1 MSTRLRLLVT
11 IIVTVALLCAA
22 PNAAPQAQTPT
33 ARWEPPRL
41 VVILVADQFRADY
54 PDLYGHHWT
63 RGLKRIFETGAVF
76 PLAEYPYAL
85 TVTCAGHATIGTGT
99 LPATHGMVAND
110 WYDRA
115 LGKQVGCA
123 NSPTTTSVPLGG
135 GPGVERQGPYYL
147 RVNTLADE
155 LRAQR
160 AYQPTVVSLAQKP
173 RSVITLAGRPS
184 PSTYAIWTEDN
195 GSWAT
200 SSAYATVPPA
210 IADQWATANP
220 PSRDYG
226 RLWEPILTP
235 EQFLFSDDAP
245 GEPAPRVFPHRIA
258 SASGKPDAEFASSW
272 ERSPFGDAALGQF
285 AAHLVKELKMGTT
298 PGGTDLLT
306 IGFSAL
312 DSVGHR
318 FGPHSHEVQ
327 DLLANLDRTIGT
339 LLDTLD
345 ATVGRDRYVLAFS
358 SDHGVAPMVERSQTY
373 TPSAGRYTTAAIR
386 AAIEDALKPHLGE
399 GPHLQTTVGFNVYFR
414 PESLARIKAHP
425 AARAAVIEALEAM
438 PAIDRAYWAEDLSQ
452 RTATDDRILA
462 MTRRSYAEGNS
473 GDLMFVVAPN
483 WVAQSTSLT
492 THGSPWGYDTR
503 VPVVFMGA
511 GTVPGRHPAAA
522 SPADIAP
529 TLAFLLRLTMT
540 TADGRVLTDAVR

>member
-1 MSTRLRLLVT
+1 MSTRLRLLVALV
-11 IIVTVALLCAA
+11 VTPLLLLATPSA
-22 PNAAPQAQTPT
+22 QQIAGPAPQA
-33 ARWEPPRL
+33 PPRL

-54 PDLYGHHWT
+54 PALYGHQWS
-63 RGLKRIFETGAVF
+63 RGLKRIFDTGAVF

-85 TVTCAGHATIGTGT
+85 TVTCAGHATISTGT
-99 LPATHGMVAND
+99 LPSTHGMVANE

-123 NSPTTTSVPLGG
+123 NSPTATSVPLGG
-135 GPGVERQGPYYL
+135 APGVERHGPYYL
-147 RVNTLADE
+147 RVSTLADE
-155 LRAQR
+155 MRAQR
-160 AYQPTVVSLAQKP
+160 PFTPTVVSLSQKP
-173 RSVITLAGRPS
+173 RSVLTLAGRPS

-200 SSAYATVPPA
+200 SSAYASVPPA
-210 IADQWATANP
+210 VADRWAAANP
-220 PSRDYG
+220 ISRDYN
-226 RLWEPILTP
+226 RMWTP
-235 EQFLFSDDAP
+235 LLSPAQFLFVDDGP
-245 GEPAPRVFPHRIA
+245 GEPAPRVFPHKIG
-258 SASGKPDAEFASSW
+258 SASGKPDAEFASAW

-285 AAHLVKELKMGTT
+285 AAHLVKELKMGTNA
-298 PGGTDLLT
+298 GGTDLLT

-327 DLLANLDRTIGT
+327 DLLAHLDQTIGT

-358 SDHGVAPMVERSQTY
+358 ADHGVAPMVERSQTY
-373 TPSAGRYTTAAIR
+373 TPSAGRYTTTATR
-386 AAIEDALKPHLGE
+386 AAIEDALTPYLGE

-414 PESLARIKAHP
+414 PESLARLKTHA
-425 AARAAVIEALEAM
+425 AARAAVVDALEAL
-438 PAIDRAYWAEDLSQ
+438 PSIERAYWAEELSQ
-452 RTATDDRILA
+452 KSATDDRVLA
-462 MTRRSYAEGNS
+462 AARRSYAPGNS
-473 GDLMFVVAPN
+473 GDLMFVVEPN
-483 WVAQSTSLT
+483 WVALSTSSLT

-511 GTVPGRHPAAA
+511 GITPGRYLVPA

-529 TLAFLLRLTMT
+529 TLAHLLRITMT
-540 TADGRVLTDAVR
+540 TTDGRVLTDAVR

>member
-1 MSTRLRLLVT
+1 M
-11 IIVTVALLCAA
+11 
-22 PNAAPQAQTPT
+22 
-33 ARWEPPRL
+33 
-41 VVILVADQFRADY
+41 
-54 PDLYGHHWT
+54 
-63 RGLKRIFETGAVF
+63 
-76 PLAEYPYAL
+76 
-85 TVTCAGHATIGTGT
+85 
-99 LPATHGMVAND
+99 
-110 WYDRA
+110 
-115 LGKQVGCA
+115 
-123 NSPTTTSVPLGG
+123 
-135 GPGVERQGPYYL
+135 
-147 RVNTLADE
+147 
-155 LRAQR
+155 
-160 AYQPTVVSLAQKP
+160 
-173 RSVITLAGRPS
+173 
-184 PSTYAIWTEDN
+184 
-195 GSWAT
+195 
-200 SSAYATVPPA
+200 PPA

-226 RLWEPILTP
+226 RLWEPILSP
-235 EQFLFSDDAP
+235 AQFLFSDDAP

-298 PGGTDLLT
+298 SGGTDLLT

-358 SDHGVAPMVERSQTY
+358 ADHGVAPMVERSKTY
-373 TPSAGRYTTAAIR
+373 TPSAGRYTTAEMR

-414 PESLARIKAHP
+414 PESLARIKTRP

-438 PAIDRAYWAEDLSQ
+438 PSIDRAYWADDLSP

-473 GDLMFVVAPN
+473 GDLMFVVEPN
-483 WVAQSTSLT
+483 WVAQSITSLT

-511 GTVPGRHPAAA
+511 GIVPGRHASPAT
-522 SPADIAP
+522 PADIAP
-529 TLAFLLRLTMT
+529 TLAYLLRLTMT